1 MRRFTVAVS
10 AFALGA
16 IVVLGALYLL
26 HGVTEASA
34 RVYGDWRLNCPPASA
49 SVSRCALTQDIMQSG
64 TGVTL
69 VHLEFAKFDDER
81 RLTIVVPHGVLLKP
95 GLGFGIGKAPLR
107 VLKYLTCDQVGCVV
121 LLPLDEA
128 TFTALQN
135 GDTGRI
141 VVVARDG
148 QESAFPYSLQ
158 GFGDGAS
165 MLGWEAFKRS
175 SWLGRL
181 LP

>member
-1 MRRFTVAVS
+1 MTRFTVSVA
-10 AFALGA
+10 AF
-16 IVVLGALYLL
+16 VLGVIVILGVLYFL
-26 HGVTEASA
+26 HGDTESTA

-49 SVSRCALTQDIMQSG
+49 NVSRCALTQDIMQSG

-69 VHLEFAKFDDER
+69 IHLEYSKFDDAQ
-81 RLTIVVPHGVLLKP
+81 RLTIVVPHGVLVKP

-107 VLKYLTCDQVGCVV
+107 ILKYLTCDQVGCVV
-121 LLPLDEA
+121 LMPLDRA
-128 TFTALQN
+128 TFTALQ
-135 GDTGRI
+135 GGGEGRI
-141 VVVARDG
+141 VIVARNG
-148 QESAFPYSLQ
+148 QEAAFPYSLN
-158 GFGDGAS
+158 GFADGAG